1 MNAYGSRI
9 DLFVAG
15 IGGPTGV
22 SRGPRWVPSACPSS
36 TTQSPSPNARSRT
49 TWKIREGLDH
59 RLKACTD
66 GLPAF
71 RWLYVLRVSLNDRR
85 KVEAEEALHVVIVE
99 RLVPRIQQ
107 ADVICHTH
115 LDSPPPFTRGPWVF

>member
-1 MNAYGSRI
+1 M
-9 DLFVAG
+9 
-15 IGGPTGV
+15 GPERLSFLNDPV
-22 SRGPRWVPSACPSS
+22 SFPE
-36 TTQSPSPNARSRT
+36 RT
-49 TWKIREGLDH
+49 FPDDMEIREGLDH

-99 RLVPRIQQ
+99 SLVPRIQQ
-107 ADVICHTH
+107 ADVVCHTH